1 MRDIASV
8 IAIDGKK
15 ITVVPI
21 ITDTCIGCEKSSCG
35 ERGEPFFVTNP
46 QNLSLSIGSSVKIH
60 ARAKDQMLQA
70 LFAIFLPVLLA
81 ILSFVLIGILAHS
94 LGRHVNTESI
104 ERLKTLGAI
113 GILFISSLLIMLK
126 NRFFPPR
133 GQSEIIAVL

>member
-1 MRDIASV
+1 
-8 IAIDGKK
+8 
-15 ITVVPI
+15 
-21 ITDTCIGCEKSSCG
+21 
-35 ERGEPFFVTNP
+35 
-46 QNLSLSIGSSVKIH
+46 
-60 ARAKDQMLQA
+60 MLQA

-81 ILSFVLIGILAHS
+81 ILSFVLIGSLAHS